1 MGTQH
6 INEQKLAQE
15 SRKVRIGMIYAALG
29 APMLGVAFGFA
40 GSAGALPPFDKA
52 YPTGPIA
59 FQFFEYMFGL
69 LTIFIYSFC
78 VGTAKDNFRIFR
90 SKISWYGVF
99 TAMTG
104 MIGDFLFFS
113 SAAIVGGAVAGPL
126 AGLFGFWG
134 AVITS
139 LIYREKILQ
148 RWTLIG
154 VFFLVIGLW
163 IASGG
168 VGIAVHEGLSR
179 LAILIGAGMGLFA
192 SIMYGVENFAIA
204 AGSDMIP
211 EESTLFWRAGWALV
225 GLIIINFA
233 IMPKFSEISSVMF
246 SEPMW
251 WAYAAVTG
259 GAWGLYM
266 IVSLYMGIN
275 TAGAVGG
282 GLLAST
288 GFVWTTF
295 LSMTVYG
302 GKWST
307 SLMIGS
313 LILFAGI
320 GVMMLRPSNLIAKL
334 RS

>member
-1 MGTQH
+1 MHTPL
-6 INEQKLAQE
+6 EKLKIEQE
-15 SRKVRIGMIYAALG
+15 SRKVRIGMVYAALG
-29 APMLGVAFGFA
+29 APMLGVAFGF
-40 GSAGALPPFDKA
+40 GGKVGALPPFNLA
-52 YPTGPIA
+52 YPTGSMA
-59 FQFFEYMFGL
+59 FQLFEYMFGL
-69 LTIFIYSFC
+69 LAIFVYSFV
-78 VGTAKDNFRIFR
+78 VGTAKDNFRILK

-113 SAAIVGGAVAGPL
+113 SAAIVGGAIAGPL

-134 AVITS
+134 AVVTS

-154 VFFLVIGLW
+154 VVFLVIGLW

-168 VGIAVHEGLSR
+168 IGIAAPQGVSMG
-179 LAILIGAGMGLFA
+179 AILIGSLMGLLA
-192 SIMYGVENFAIA
+192 SIMYGIENFAIA

-225 GLIIINFA
+225 GLVIINFT
-233 IMPKFSEISSVMF
+233 IMPKFTQIGSDMF
-246 SEPMW
+246 SNPMW

-275 TAGAVGG
+275 RAGAVGG

-288 GFVWTTF
+288 GFVWATF

-302 GKWST
+302 GHWST

-313 LILFAGI
+313 LIMFVGI
-320 GVMMLRPSNLIAKL
+320 AVMMLRPSKLIAKL
-334 RS
+334 RG

>member
-1 MGTQH
+1 MGSKSVEGVKE
-6 INEQKLAQE
+6 IQE
-15 SRKVRIGMIYAALG
+15 SRKVRIGMVYAALG

-40 GSAGALPPFDKA
+40 GLAGALPPFNKA

-59 FQFFEYMFGL
+59 FQFFEYMFGVL
-69 LTIFIYSFC
+69 AIFIYSLV
-78 VGTAKDNFRIFR
+78 VGSAKDNFRIFR

-113 SAAIVGGAVAGPL
+113 SAAIVGGAIAGPL

-139 LIYREKILQ
+139 LVYREKILQ
-148 RWTLIG
+148 KWTLVGI
-154 VFFLVIGLW
+154 VFIVVGIW
-163 IASGG
+163 VASGG
-168 VGIAVHEGLSR
+168 MSIAAPEGVSTT
-179 LAILIGAGMGLFA
+179 AILIGAGMGLLA
-192 SIMYGVENFAIA
+192 SIMFGLENFAIA
-204 AGSDMIP
+204 AGSDLIP
-211 EESTLFWRAGWALV
+211 EESTLFWRSGWALV
-225 GLIIINFA
+225 GLIILNFT
-233 IMPKFSEISSVMF
+233 IMPQFTEIAGVMF
-246 SEPMW
+246 QDPVW

-259 GAWGLYM
+259 GAWALFM
-266 IVSLYMGIN
+266 IVALYIGIN
-275 TAGAVGG
+275 TAGTVGG

-302 GKWST
+302 GTWST
-307 SLMIGS
+307 SLMFGS

-320 GVMMLRPSNLIAKL
+320 VVMMLRPSSLIAKL